1 MVKVNVIKEL
11 KSKTVEV
18 IDMMKKSLGDFEMKV
33 LKNEIKALGKIA
45 RKKYDKNR
53 RDKKKTRRGR
63 KNRDNKSKNDNK
75 SRIRRTKYENNRQN
89 KRIRIDN

>member
-45 RKKYDKNR
+45 RKKYTKNR

-75 SRIRRTKYENNRQN
+75 NRIRRTKYENNRQN

>member
-45 RKKYDKNR
+45 RKKYTKNR
-53 RDKKKTRRGR
+53 WDKKKTRRGR

-75 SRIRRTKYENNRQN
+75 SRIRRTKYENNR
-89 KRIRIDN
+89 

>member
-1 MVKVNVIKEL
+1 
-11 KSKTVEV
+11 
-18 IDMMKKSLGDFEMKV
+18 MKKSLGDFEMKV

-45 RKKYDKNR
+45 RKKYTKNR

-75 SRIRRTKYENNRQN
+75 NRIRRTKYENNR
-89 KRIRIDN
+89 

>member
-1 MVKVNVIKEL
+1 
-11 KSKTVEV
+11 
-18 IDMMKKSLGDFEMKV
+18 MMKKSLGDFEMKV

-45 RKKYDKNR
+45 RKKYTKNR

-75 SRIRRTKYENNRQN
+75 SRIRRAKYENNR
-89 KRIRIDN
+89 

>member
-45 RKKYDKNR
+45 RKKYTKNR

-63 KNRDNKSKNDNK
+63 KTRDNKSKNDNK